1 MALELSTTKENFSEL
16 MTTLGEDLAGRVWY
30 IGDYKK
36 TRWLHWKDSSGD
48 LVSACLT
55 LFQDRPLLAVWK
67 GQDVQER
74 FLDWEFAR
82 DMGVVR
88 EA

>member
-1 MALELSTTKENFSEL
+1 MALKLSTTKENFSKL
-16 MTTLGEDLAGRVWY
+16 MTALGEDLAGHIWY
-30 IGDYKK
+30 IGDYEKA
-36 TRWLHWKDSSGD
+36 RWLYWKDSSGD
-48 LVSACLT
+48 LISACLAI
-55 LFQDRPLLAVWK
+55 FQDRPFLAVWK

-74 FLDWEFAR
+74 FLDWELAR

>member
-1 MALELSTTKENFSEL
+1 MALELSTTKENFSKL
-16 MTTLGEDLAGRVWY
+16 ITMLGEDLAGRVWY
-30 IGDYKK
+30 IGDYGR
-36 TRWLHWKDSSGD
+36 TRWLYWEDSGGD
-48 LVSACLT
+48 LISACLT
-55 LFQDRPLLAVWK
+55 IFQDRPLLAVWK

-74 FLDWEFAR
+74 FLDWELAR

>member
-1 MALELSTTKENFSEL
+1 MALKLSTTKENFSKL
-16 MTTLGEDLAGRVWY
+16 MTTLGEDLAGHIWY
-30 IGDYKK
+30 IGDYEK
-36 TRWLHWKDSSGD
+36 TRWLYWKDSGGD
-48 LVSACLT
+48 LLSACLAI
-55 LFQDRPLLAVWK
+55 FQDRPFLAVWK

>member
-1 MALELSTTKENFSEL
+1 MALALSTTKENFSKL

-30 IGDYKK
+30 IGDYEK
-36 TRWLHWKDSSGD
+36 TRWLHWKDTNGD
-48 LVSACLT
+48 LLSACLT

-74 FLDWEFAR
+74 FLDWELAR

>member
-1 MALELSTTKENFSEL
+1 MALALSTTKENFSKL
-16 MTTLGEDLAGRVWY
+16 MTTLGEDLAGHIWY
-30 IGDYKK
+30 VDAYGK
-36 TRWLHWKDSSGD
+36 TRWLYWKDSGGE

-55 LFQDRPLLAVWK
+55 IFQDRPLLAVWK

-74 FLDWEFAR
+74 FLDWELAR